1 MPRKIEISHRTIIF
15 TAVVILAYLFIS
27 KVADI
32 IMQFFVALL
41 IMAILNPFVTRLSR
55 YKIPRAASVFLAY
68 LLLFGIIGFSI
79 SAIVP
84 PLADQTTS
92 FINNL
97 PRFLDDLGFSFV
109 FSDQV
114 IQQLVAQVA
123 ALPSEVAKLTVS
135 IFSNIV
141 AVVAVL
147 VFAFYMLLER
157 DKLDVQL
164 GYVFGQKRK
173 KEVGRFID
181 LLERNLGSWARAQLT
196 LMLIIG
202 LTSYIGLRLIGI
214 PFALPLAILAG
225 ILEIIP
231 YIGPIVAA
239 IPAVLIGFGLSPLQ
253 GIAVAALAFLI
264 QQLENYLF
272 VPKIIQKSTGV
283 SPIVTLFAL
292 AIGFRLAGIVGFL
305 IAIPVFIALRLVVA
319 EYYFSGKLSESDF
332 V

>member
-1 MPRKIEISHRTIIF
+1 MPKKIEISHRTIIF
-15 TAVVILAYLFIS
+15 TVFVVLSYLFIS

-32 IMQFFVALL
+32 ILQFFVALL
-41 IMAILNPFVTRLSR
+41 IMTILNPLVTKLSK

-68 LLLFGIIGFSI
+68 LILFGAIGFSI
-79 SAIVP
+79 SAIIP
-84 PLADQTTS
+84 PLAEQTTS
-92 FINNL
+92 FVNNL
-97 PRFLDDLGFSFV
+97 PTFLENSGLSFL
-109 FSDQV
+109 FNDQV

-135 IFSNIV
+135 IFSNVV

-147 VFAFYMLLER
+147 VFAFYLLLER

-164 GYVFGQKRK
+164 GYLFGQKRK
-173 KEVGRFID
+173 NEVGKFID
-181 LLERNLGSWARAQLT
+181 LLERSLGGWARAQLT

-202 LTSYIGLRLIGI
+202 TTSYIGLRLIGI

-225 ILEIIP
+225 ALEIVP

-253 GIAVAALAFLI
+253 GIAVASLAFLI

-272 VPKIIQKSTGV
+272 VPKIMQRSTGV

-305 IAIPVFIALRLVVA
+305 IAIPIFIALRLVIA
-319 EYYFSGKLSESDF
+319 EYYFSGKLSEKDF
-332 V
+332 F

>member
-1 MPRKIEISHRTIIF
+1 MPKKIEISHRTIIF
-15 TAVVILAYLFIS
+15 TVVVVLSYLFIS

-32 IMQFFVALL
+32 ILQFFVALL
-41 IMAILNPFVTRLSR
+41 IMAILNPLVTKLSK
-55 YKIPRAASVFLAY
+55 YKIPRAASVLLAY
-68 LLLFGIIGFSI
+68 FLLIGVIGFSI

-84 PLADQTTS
+84 PLAEQTTS

-97 PRFLDDLGFSFV
+97 PKFIENLGFSFL

-123 ALPSEVAKLTVS
+123 ALPSEVAKITVS

-147 VFAFYMLLER
+147 VFAFYLLLER
-157 DKLDVQL
+157 DKLDIQL
-164 GYVFGQKRK
+164 GYLFGQKKK
-173 KEVGRFID
+173 KEVGKFID
-181 LLERNLGSWARAQLT
+181 LLERSLGGWARAQLT

-202 LTSYIGLRLIGI
+202 VTSYIGLRLIGI

-225 ILEIIP
+225 ILEIVP

-239 IPAVLIGFGLSPLQ
+239 VPAVLIGFGLSPLQ
-253 GIAVAALAFLI
+253 GIAVAALAFLV
-264 QQLENYLF
+264 QQLENYFF
-272 VPKIIQKSTGV
+272 VPKIMQRSTGV

-292 AIGFRLAGIVGFL
+292 AIGFRLAGIVGVL
-305 IAIPVFIALRLVVA
+305 IAIPIFIALRLVIA
-319 EYYFSGKLSESDF
+319 EYYFSGKLSETDF